1 MRPPIGGFLYG
12 LSLACHVF
20 TMFSLSVVDHLR
32 LNFRLV
38 VQNYSA
44 HARAAERFAT
54 AALRTKLAILVLLA
68 LATTS
73 IVLSLFRP
81 ERGYQIAAVVMASAA
96 FSVYVMAIAYGIE
109 SRVHSHRMLAHRLWP
124 ICEQYRGLLTEIQD
138 GLLDTAAILRRR
150 EILSEQVHAIY
161 EQGFGVDQQAFE
173 TMRQPPL
180 DSGGDT
186 PTDAQLDQLVPA
198 ARKAG

>member
-1 MRPPIGGFLYG
+1 
-12 LSLACHVF
+12 
-20 TMFSLSVVDHLR
+20 MFSLSVVDHLR

-44 HARAAERFAT
+44 HARAAERFA
-54 AALRTKLAILVLLA
+54 AGALRVKLTILVLFA
-68 LATTS
+68 LATSS

-81 ERGYQIAAVVMASAA
+81 ERGYQIAAVAIAA
-96 FSVYVMAIAYGIE
+96 VAFTVYVMAIAYGIE
-109 SRVHSHRMLAHRLWP
+109 ARVHSHRMLAHRLWP

-138 GLLDTAAILRRR
+138 GLLDTPAILRRR
-150 EILSEQVHAIY
+150 EVLSEQVHAIY

-173 TMRQPPL
+173 SMRQPPL
-180 DSGGDT
+180 ENGGEAAS
-186 PTDAQLDQLVPA
+186 DAELDQLVPA